1 MARPRMHWRVG
12 ARCAHR
18 DVQSAPVLRR
28 VAVVNA
34 LRQLRCRA
42 EDAVERTLGM
52 RLKVVLSQSSRASA
66 GVRFVRFAFGLKAK
80 SQTKP

>member
-1 MARPRMHWRVG
+1 MGRPRMHWRVS

-18 DVQSAPVLRR
+18 DVQPAPVLRR
-28 VAVVNA
+28 VAVVDA
-34 LRQLRCRA
+34 LRQLRCRV

-52 RLKVVLSQSSRASA
+52 RLEVVFLQTSRASA
-66 GVRFVRFAFGLKAK
+66 GVRLVRFAFGLKAK